1 MEKKKVSIAQLKK
14 ELFEKKCIIFG
25 TGIQGQRA
33 LLFMDNWGVK
43 NCVCAFADNAVNK
56 QQAGVEI
63 DGEYYEV
70 FSAEQLRRVA
80 DKNIVIL
87 IASIHHREI
96 YEQLQYLLS
105 EQECVCISLDEV
117 ASVELEQSEY
127 REVVKEYKHPVIPKI
142 IHYAWFGGDEPE
154 FVQKNVAHWKE
165 VCPEYEIIKWN
176 EKNYDIKK
184 NRYMFQAYERKQ
196 WGFASDYLRL
206 DVVNQYGGIY
216 LDTDIEMIKKP
227 DELLYQNCFG
237 SVDASLTMNT
247 GSGFGA
253 KPHSMM
259 LEKHLEYYDKIAF
272 VKANGL
278 QDKTS
283 CNTHSFRL
291 LSEYGVRID
300 NKLQKVLDMWI
311 YPMIFQGADQ
321 HNRIRRINDQTFWVH
336 YGNMS
341 WFAKDVR

>member
-1 MEKKKVSIAQLKK
+1 MEKKKVSIAQLK
-14 ELFEKKCIIFG
+14 EVISGKKCIIFG

-33 LLFMDNWGVK
+33 LLFMDNWGLKKGVY
-43 NCVCAFADNAVNK
+43 AFADNAVDK

-63 DGEYYEV
+63 DGEHYEV
-70 FSAEQLRRVA
+70 FSVEQLCQAVDR
-80 DKNIVIL
+80 NTVIL
-87 IASIHHREI
+87 IASIHHRAI
-96 YEQLQYLLS
+96 YEQLRCLLS
-105 EQECVCISLDEV
+105 EQECVCVSLDEV

-127 REVVKEYKHPVIPKI
+127 LAVIREYENPVIPKI

-165 VCPEYEIIKWN
+165 LCPEYEIIKWN

-196 WGFASDYLRL
+196 WGFVSDYLRL

-227 DELLYQNCFG
+227 DELLYQDCFG
-237 SVDASLTMNT
+237 CVDASLTMNS

-253 KPHSMM
+253 RPHSTMIT
-259 LEKHLEYYDKIAF
+259 KHLEYYEKLAF
-272 VKANGL
+272 VKTNGAL
-278 QDKTS
+278 DKTS

-291 LSEYGVRID
+291 LSKYGVRID

-321 HNRIRRINDQTFWVH
+321 HNKIRRITDQTFWIH

-341 WFAKDVR
+341 WFKKDMR